1 MTSSKFGGPPPAPNR
16 QAPPATWDHAALA
29 RGVRDALLSLPL
41 YFRTQTV
48 IEGISAVDIF
58 TLNAALGATIENQVV
73 ATLNQMRS
81 VWDPQGKYVQYSFVR
96 QAQTFPD
103 VLLRRVGEGDAAL
116 VAPILGIELKG
127 WYLLAKEAEPS
138 FRFTVTPAACALQ
151 DLIVVV
157 PWALTNVISG
167 SPAVFAP
174 FIESARYAAEYRN
187 HHWEY
192 LREAKGDAQIKLAKG
207 VQPYPKKSD
216 AISDVPNSDSGGN
229 FGRFA
234 RTGLME
240 TYLAQAKQ
248 ELLAGIRAEH
258 WLGFFKL
265 FQDQRDRLAITAEIE
280 KLRKKLS
287 TADLAASASLESAL
301 AILAHLEQLVGQK

>member
-1 MTSSKFGGPPPAPNR
+1 MTSSSSAPKAQPPSDD
-16 QAPPATWDHAALA
+16 WEHIALY
-29 RGVRDALLSLPL
+29 RRVREALLSLPL

-58 TLNAALGATIENQVV
+58 TLSAALGVTIETQVV
-73 ATLNQMRS
+73 ATLNQMRT
-81 VWDPQGKYVQYSFVR
+81 VWDPHGEYVQYAFVL

-103 VLLRRVGEGDAAL
+103 VLFRRIGESDAPL
-116 VAPILGIELKG
+116 IGIELKG

-138 FRFTVTPAACALQ
+138 FRFSVTPDACAQQ

-157 PWALTNVISG
+157 PWALSNVISG

-174 FIESARYAAEYRN
+174 YIECARYAAEYRN
-187 HHWEY
+187 YHWQH
-192 LREAKGDAQIKLAKG
+192 LREAKGDSGIKLPKA
-207 VQPYPKKSD
+207 VHPYPRKSD
-216 AISDVPNSDSGGN
+216 AISDVPNADNGGN

-234 RTGLME
+234 RTGIMDA
-240 TYLAQAKQ
+240 YLALAKQ

-265 FQDQRDRLAITAEIE
+265 FQDQKGAAAISTEIE
-280 KLRKKLS
+280 KLRRKLAEGDVQE
-287 TADLAASASLESAL
+287 TAHSDAAL
-301 AILAHLEQLVGQK
+301 AILANLQRLLT

>member
-1 MTSSKFGGPPPAPNR
+1 MISSKSGGGKPPAPVL
-16 QAPPATWDHAALA
+16 QPPAETWEHIGLY
-29 RGVRDALLSLPL
+29 RRVRDAVLSLPL

-73 ATLNQMRS
+73 ATLNQMRA
-81 VWDPQGKYVQYSFVR
+81 VWDPQSQYVQYAFVR

-103 VLLRRVGEGDAAL
+103 VLLRRVGGGDAAL
-116 VAPILGIELKG
+116 TAPLLGIELKG

-138 FRFTVTPAACALQ
+138 FRFSVTPAACAPH

-167 SPAVFAP
+167 SPIVFP
-174 FIESARYAAEYRN
+174 PYIESARYAAEYRN
-187 HHWEY
+187 HHWQHM
-192 LREAKGDAQIKLAKG
+192 REAKGDAGIKLSVG
-207 VQPYPKKSD
+207 VHPYPRKSD
-216 AISDVPNSDSGGN
+216 AISDKPNSDDGGN

-234 RTGLME
+234 RTGIMDA
-240 TYLAQAKQ
+240 YLALAKQ

-265 FQDQRDRLAITAEIE
+265 FQDQKGVGTIAAEIE
-280 KLRKKLS
+280 KLQRKLS
-287 TADLAASASLESAL
+287 AGDMPANDRAEAAL
-301 AILAHLEQLVGQK
+301 AILAHLERLLS